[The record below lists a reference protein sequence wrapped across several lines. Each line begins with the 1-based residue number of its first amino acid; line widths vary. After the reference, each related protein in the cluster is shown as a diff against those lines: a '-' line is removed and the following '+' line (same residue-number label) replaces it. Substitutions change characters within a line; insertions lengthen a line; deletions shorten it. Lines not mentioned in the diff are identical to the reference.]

1 MCHTLRRLWQQRWSW
16 TAVGR
21 IKIALTRFSSI
32 GVGEARKFRL
42 NLPRRMV
49 VSIVSQRRIL
59 WLESGEPM
67 MRMLSL
73 TVTALAALFLALAPP
88 AAIAQQPQQPQQ
100 QQQPQLAPPKAYKP
114 VPVKLPQPVADATFA
129 TFRQQLAGI
138 AEKKDRAA
146 LARIIAQS
154 FFWIPEGKDIAEKG
168 KPPVDNLS
176 KAIGLEGQD
185 PPGWDLLAGFAG
197 EPTAEPINDPGHAGV
212 ICSPA
217 EPTLDDKA
225 FEELVTSTQT
235 DPAEWGYPTKDGIEA
250 RAQAQANSPVVEKL
264 GLNLV
269 RAYPDE
275 SPAGAVNADMIR
287 IVTPSG
293 KLAFIPTDALLP
305 LASDQV
311 CYIKEGTTWKI
322 AGVIGGVPPA
332 R

>member
-1 MCHTLRRLWQQRWSW
+1 
-16 TAVGR
+16 
-21 IKIALTRFSSI
+21 
-32 GVGEARKFRL
+32 
-42 NLPRRMV
+42 MV
-49 VSIVSQRRIL
+49 VSIVSQHRIL

-67 MRMLSL
+67 MRMLSF

-88 AAIAQQPQQPQQ
+88 AAIAQQQPQQP
-100 QQQPQLAPPKAYKP
+100 QQPQLAPPKAYKP
-114 VPVKLPQPVADATFA
+114 VAVKLPQPVADATFA

-146 LARIIAQS
+146 LARLLTQK
-154 FFWIPEGKDIAEKG
+154 FFWIPEGKDIAEKN
-168 KPPVDNLS
+168 KQPIDNLS

-185 PPGWDLLAGFAG
+185 PPGWDLLAGFAT
-197 EPTAEPINDPGHAGV
+197 EPTAEPINDPDHPGV
-212 ICSPA
+212 ICAPA

-235 DPAEWGYPTKDGIEA
+235 DPAEWGYPTRDGIEA
-250 RAQAQANSPVVEKL
+250 RAQAQANAPVVEKL

-311 CYIKEGTTWKI
+311 CYIKEGAAWKI

>member
-1 MCHTLRRLWQQRWSW
+1 
-16 TAVGR
+16 
-21 IKIALTRFSSI
+21 
-32 GVGEARKFRL
+32 
-42 NLPRRMV
+42 
-49 VSIVSQRRIL
+49 
-59 WLESGEPM
+59 
-67 MRMLSL
+67 MRMLSS
-73 TVTALAALFLALAPP
+73 TVMAFAALFIALASP
-88 AAIAQQPQQPQQ
+88 AAIAQQPQQQQ

-114 VPVKLPQPVADATFA
+114 VPVKLPQPVSDASFG
-129 TFRQQLAGI
+129 TFRQQLAQI

-146 LARIIAQS
+146 LARLLAQK
-154 FFWIPEGKDIAEKG
+154 FFWIPEGKDIAEKN
-168 KPPVDNLS
+168 KSPIDNLS

-185 PPGWDLLAGFAG
+185 PPGWDLLAGFAT
-197 EPTAEPINDPGHAGV
+197 EPTAEPINDPDHPGV
-212 ICSPA
+212 ICAPA
-217 EPTLDDKA
+217 EPTIDDKA

-275 SPAGAVNADMIR
+275 SPSGAVNADMIR

-311 CYIKEGTTWKI
+311 CYIKEGANWKI

>member
-1 MCHTLRRLWQQRWSW
+1 
-16 TAVGR
+16 
-21 IKIALTRFSSI
+21 
-32 GVGEARKFRL
+32 
-42 NLPRRMV
+42 MV

-73 TVTALAALFLALAPP
+73 TVTALAALLLALAPP
-88 AAIAQQPQQPQQ
+88 AAIAQQPQQP